1 MNATPLPASG
11 LTGLAMLELGYMLL
25 YSMRSFSLNG
35 EKLLIYTS
43 SNTLSDYMD
52 YAESNHW
59 VPAK

>member
-1 MNATPLPASG
+1 MLRPLPASG

-25 YSMRSFSLNG
+25 CSIRGCFSLNG

-59 VPAK
+59 APAK

>member
-1 MNATPLPASG
+1 MLRRYRPSG
-11 LTGLAMLELGYMLL
+11 LTGLEMLELGYMLL
-25 YSMRSFSLNG
+25 CSMRGCFSLNG
-35 EKLLIYTS
+35 EMLLIYTT